1 MKKILVHVRASQ
13 MHYFLRVLALT
24 VLVLMTIVDL
34 PRIQWLR
41 NEEIQMVLGTIIIF
55 VLVMYDVLTGA
66 LLAASLFI
74 AYFRLNKANF
84 NVFDWASS
92 KNFGDILEL
101 SSAYV
106 SEEHLKAA
114 QSNLVSEE
122 DYEKEMIGI
131 EGSVYG
137 AQGIDKT
144 MPGYAN
150 GSTLGVMRAAADY

>member
-1 MKKILVHVRASQ
+1 

-34 PRIQWLR
+34 SRIEWLR

-55 VLVMYDVLTGA
+55 VLVMYDALLGA
-66 LLAASLFI
+66 LLAASMFI

-84 NVFDWASS
+84 NVFDWMSS
-92 KNFGDILEL
+92 KNYGDILEL
-101 SSAYV
+101 SGPYV
-106 SEEHLKAA
+106 SEAHLQAA

-122 DYEKEMIGI
+122 DYDKEMIGM
-131 EGSVYG
+131 EGTVYG

-144 MPGYAN
+144 MPGYSSRT
-150 GSTLGVMRAAADY
+150 GDGVMRAAADY